1 MFVVVVYVDYPLG
14 NAHGVFL
21 VVRSF
26 QLIYLGV
33 VNSRKKSRRIDK
45 TKTSQGTLVQVYRD
59 KYSLRKHS
67 TRVIPGFIIPHSK
80 SHSFFFQ
87 RCALFSKSPFPT
99 PVRSHGIS
107 HNALRSPHLSFS
119 FHKHCFRFLLGC
131 TIAPREIE
139 NCLCKVLAGKGVVKC
154 SMGNVQVLVTN

>member
-80 SHSFFFQ
+80 SHSFFFPEMRIVFQ
-87 RCALFSKSPFPT
+87 ITLSHPSQEPRHFP
-99 PVRSHGIS
+99 
-107 HNALRSPHLSFS
+107 
-119 FHKHCFRFLLGC
+119 
-131 TIAPREIE
+131 
-139 NCLCKVLAGKGVVKC
+139 
-154 SMGNVQVLVTN
+154 